1 MHILY
6 ELLPGALLRFA
17 AWEHSRRRHIVLSRH
32 PLVLSDCAPTTLQKT
47 KRMQASPS
55 ALLDQDCGHRSA
67 RDEEDGETKLLTHS
81 PSQTLRLE
89 LEQ

>member
-6 ELLPGALLRFA
+6 ELLPKALLHFT

-55 ALLDQDCGHRSA
+55 ALLDQDGGHQSA
-67 RDEEDGETKLLTHS
+67 RHEEDGETKLLTHS
-81 PSQTLRLE
+81 PSQTSRLE